1 MFETLRRA
9 FRLPELRNRI
19 LFTLGMFIVIRLGTY
34 IPVPGIDRAAVA
46 ELVGKGGFLGLLDLF
61 SGGGVANFAIF
72 SLGVLPYINA
82 SIIIELLGSVIPAL
96 EELRKEGGK
105 EGQRK
110 IAKYTRYLT
119 LGLAII
125 ESFGVVA
132 IFNSYLSSTAF
143 FVKLLIV
150 LSLTA
155 GSYIVLWLG
164 EVMTEHGIGN
174 GVSLIIFA
182 SIVSRIPVGVAQA
195 FRLTQVHS
203 LSVLGLIGGII
214 GAIVLLMLVLFAYEG
229 ERKVPVQYAK
239 RIVGRKVYGGQSTYI
254 PLKLVQAGVLPIIF
268 ASTVL
273 MFPATVSQFWS
284 KSWFYVRIAQ
294 PLTNSSTVTHNIVF
308 FFLIIFFTYFYTEI
322 TYDPSKIADDLK
334 KYGGYVPGVRPGE
347 ATAQYIK
354 NVLDRIVLPT
364 AIFLAFLAIIP
375 NIAMGNL
382 QIQAFAFG
390 GTSLLIII
398 GVALETVQEIEAY
411 MMMRHYKGFMK

>member
-1 MFETLRRA
+1 MMFV
-9 FRLPELRNRI
+9 
-19 LFTLGMFIVIRLGTY
+19 VIRLGTY
-34 IPVPGIDRAAVA
+34 IPVPGIDRTAVA
-46 ELVGKGGFLGLLDLF
+46 QLVGKGGFLGLLDLF
-61 SGGGVANFAIF
+61 SGGGIANFAIF
-72 SLGVLPYINA
+72 SLSVLPYINA

-105 EGQRK
+105 EGQLK

-119 LGLAII
+119 LGLAVI

-132 IFNSYLSSTAF
+132 IFQKYLSSTGF

-155 GSYIVLWLG
+155 GAYIVLWLG
-164 EVMTEHGIGN
+164 EVMTERGIGN
-174 GVSLIIFA
+174 GVSLIIF
-182 SIVSRIPVGVAQA
+182 SGIVSRIPVGVAQA
-195 FRLTQVHS
+195 FSLTQAKS
-203 LSVLGLIGGII
+203 LSVLGLIGGIL
-214 GAIVLLMLVLFAYEG
+214 GAIVLLLLVLFAYEG

-284 KSWFYVRIAQ
+284 TSWFYLHIAG
-294 PLTNSSTVTHNIVF
+294 PLTKSATLTHNVVF

-322 TYDPSKIADDLK
+322 TYDPTKIADDLK

-347 ATAQYIK
+347 ATAHYIK

-364 AIFLAFLAIIP
+364 AVFLAFLAIVP
-375 NIAMGNL
+375 NIAMRNQ
-382 QIQAFAFG
+382 QISAFAFG

>member
-9 FRLPELRNRI
+9 FKLPELRNRI
-19 LFTLGMFIVIRLGTY
+19 LFTLLMFIVIRLGSY
-34 IPVPGIDRAAVA
+34 IPVPGIDRTAVA
-46 ELVGKGGFLGLLDLF
+46 QLVGKSGFLGLLDLF
-61 SGGGVANFAIF
+61 SGGGIANFAIF

-82 SIIIELLGSVIPAL
+82 SIIIELLGSVIPSL
-96 EELRKEGGK
+96 GELQKEGGK

-110 IAKYTRYLT
+110 VAKYTRYLT
-119 LGLAII
+119 LGLA
-125 ESFGVVA
+125 A
-132 IFNSYLSSTAF
+132 IQSIGIMTVFQKYLTSSAF
-143 FVKLLIV
+143 FNKLLIV

-155 GSYIVLWLG
+155 GAYIVLWLG
-164 EVMTEHGIGN
+164 EVMTDRGIGN

-182 SIVSRIPVGVAQA
+182 SIVSRIPVGIAQA
-195 FRLTQVHS
+195 FRLAQAKS
-203 LSVLGLIGGII
+203 LSWWGLIGGFL
-214 GAIVLLMLVLFAYEG
+214 GALVLLVLVLFAYEG

-239 RIVGRKVYGGQSTYI
+239 RIVGRKMYGGQSTYI

-273 MFPATVSQFWS
+273 MFPATISQFWS
-284 KSWFYVRIAQ
+284 KSWFYLHIAT
-294 PLTNSSTVTHNIVF
+294 PLTNSGSVVHNIAAF
-308 FFLIIFFTYFYTEI
+308 LLIIFFTYFYTEI
-322 TYDPSKIADDLK
+322 TYDPAKIADDLK

-347 ATAQYIK
+347 ATTKYIK

-364 AIFLAFLAIIP
+364 AIFLGFLAIIP
-375 NIAMGNL
+375 NLAMRNL
-382 QIQAFAFG
+382 QISAFAFG